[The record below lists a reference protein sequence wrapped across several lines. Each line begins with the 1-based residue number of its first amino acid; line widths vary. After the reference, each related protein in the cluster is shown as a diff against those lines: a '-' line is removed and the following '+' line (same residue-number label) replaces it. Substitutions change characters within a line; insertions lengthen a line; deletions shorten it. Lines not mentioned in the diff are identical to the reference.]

1 MVSRRSLR
9 NTSLTPPKSINA
21 NDFNVAMYE
30 NWRLVLKERMMY
42 GFRLRLVAG
51 SWSRGQK
58 SWSRPWTSRWHLQRS
73 ASTGTEGWDPGLLDH
88 IDEETGREEQSSPT
102 FDLHWHP
109 VMYPHH
115 CMTIKKLM
123 FSHYFYFSLM
133 ITEACS
139 QNVSKVF
146 RVEVGIRELYFPFMR
161 EPTEKL
167 PLQVGSY
174 CMKTIYCL
182 SLENMEVMAPWE

>member
-1 MVSRRSLR
+1 MQSLKTKLPSLVYKMSPTSCMMSFEWYSYSHPQLELRKRQATAFKIMVSRRSLR

-88 IDEETGREEQSSPT
+88 IDEESDR
-102 FDLHWHP
+102 
-109 VMYPHH
+109 
-115 CMTIKKLM
+115 K
-123 FSHYFYFSLM
+123 
-133 ITEACS
+133 
-139 QNVSKVF
+139 
-146 RVEVGIRELYFPFMR
+146 FPYLLCCF
-161 EPTEKL
+161 
-167 PLQVGSY
+167 
-174 CMKTIYCL
+174 
-182 SLENMEVMAPWE
+182 